1 MLLRTL
7 LLRKH
12 NLVLTSSSLT
22 FVIILALLFEFL
34 NGMRDASNI
43 VATMIYSR
51 AFQPRAALLLTAVAE
66 FIGPFLFG
74 VVVAKTIG
82 ADIVDSHL
90 LTLDTIAACLL
101 GAIIWNLVTWFFGL
115 PSSSSHALIGGLI
128 GAIIVSA
135 GVSSL
140 KWGGLDKVMLGLIL
154 SPIFGFVV
162 GFILLKI
169 IYFLTQKATPVI
181 NQFFKRGQIFTAVGL
196 GLSHGANH
204 AQKTMGVIALS
215 LAIGSATDG
224 FSVPVWV
231 ITATAGA
238 LAIGTAVGGWR
249 LIRTLGGKFYKV
261 RPVHSFAAQL
271 TSAVVIVFA
280 SLTGAPVSTT
290 QVVSSAIVG
299 VGSSE
304 RFGKVRWSVARD
316 IALAWVVTIPVSALC
331 SVVIYMLI
339 EVLRRI

>member
-1 MLLRTL
+1 MLTL
-7 LLRKH
+7 SPL
-12 NLVLTSSSLT
+12 S

-51 AFQPRAALLLTAVAE
+51 AFHPRAALVITAIAE
-66 FIGPFLFG
+66 FVGPFLFG
-74 VVVAKTIG
+74 VVVARTIG
-82 ADIVDSHL
+82 ENIIDSRL
-90 LTLDTIAACLL
+90 LTLNSIAACLL
-101 GAIIWNLVTWFFGL
+101 GAIIWNLITWFFGL

-128 GAIIVSA
+128 GAIIISA

-140 KWGGLDKVMLGLIL
+140 KWGGLNTVLLGLLL

-162 GFILLKI
+162 GFLLLRF
-169 IYFLTQKATPVI
+169 IYFLTQKASPGI
-181 NQFFKRGQIFTAVGL
+181 NVLFKRGQIITAVGL
-196 GLSHGANH
+196 GLGHGTNH

-215 LAIGSATDG
+215 LAIGGATNG
-224 FSVPVWV
+224 FAVPMWV
-231 ITATAGA
+231 IVSTATA
-238 LAIGTAVGGWR
+238 LAVGTAIGGWR

-261 RPVHSFAAQL
+261 RPVHGFAAQL
-271 TSAVVIVFA
+271 TSAIVIVFA

-304 RFGKVRWSVARD
+304 RLGKVRWGVARD
-316 IALAWVVTIPVSALC
+316 IALTWIVTIPVSALC
-331 SVVIYMLI
+331 SAAIYFLM
-339 EVLRRI
+339 EALRNI